1 MSPIK
6 KTEIKNIDDLGIV
19 AGLIDEIGI
28 VERINYKR
36 RIDSRENIA
45 SGILVKPILIN
56 ELGFVSRPVYLFRHF
71 FMIKR

>member
-56 ELGFVSRPVYLFRHF
+56 ELGFVSIPVYLFRHF

>member
-1 MSPIK
+1 MSPIEN
-6 KTEIKNIDDLGIV
+6 TEIKNIEYLGIV

-56 ELGFVSRPVYLFRHF
+56 ELGFVSIPVYLFRHF